1 MEFFRNKIHER
12 ISIKNER
19 VIIFEL
25 IYLKVLL
32 MQKIDLHKF
41 NSFIFNSVLN
51 V

>member
-25 IYLKVLL
+25 IYLKVFL
-32 MQKIDLHKF
+32 MQIFDLHKF
-41 NSFIFNSVLN
+41 NRFIFYI
-51 V
+51 

>member
-25 IYLKVLL
+25 ILVYGHY
-32 MQKIDLHKF
+32 D
-41 NSFIFNSVLN
+41 
-51 V
+51 